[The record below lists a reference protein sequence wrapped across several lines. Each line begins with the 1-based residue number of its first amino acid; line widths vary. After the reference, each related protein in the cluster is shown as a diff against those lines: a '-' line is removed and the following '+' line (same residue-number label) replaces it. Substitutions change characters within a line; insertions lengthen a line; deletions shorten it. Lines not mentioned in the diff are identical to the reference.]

1 MDPVTAVRRTR
12 RASTQVEFRRRVR
25 NQADALRSALAADR
39 FDGGFSVGL
48 ELEGYAVDA
57 EGRLARVPD
66 SVFGAGVCEREL
78 GRHNAE
84 LNSPP
89 AGFDAAGLDRQ
100 ATAVAGSV
108 ATVERAF
115 AGTELRFVTDGMWT
129 VGPPEGAATY
139 LTALRH
145 EDGLALA
152 VNVSPNPRYHALD
165 ADIVAHGPV
174 ELDVPGC
181 RRRFPSILVESLASS
196 MQVHLQPPTARF
208 ARYFNAAIRT
218 VGPTLALA
226 SNAPFLPPEL
236 YDEEVDLET
245 VLGGPAE
252 LRVPA
257 FESMNVD
264 TPGKVRL
271 PSDLDSPAAAVDRL
285 VADRPCA
292 PYLREWVA
300 DGPRDGF
307 ADEYWELIHKQG
319 TCWRWVRPVFGPEG
333 PRIEY
338 RPLPAQPSV
347 DDVIAFQGLV
357 VGLLHGLVVTDHP
370 LPTLP
375 CAAAR
380 DSLYAAVEDGLDADL
395 AWITRDGDRVDDPTA
410 VYEDLFAVARAG
422 LRDRGLDPDRIDGLL
437 APVEAR
443 WERRTT
449 PADWKRERVRSRL
462 DDGADLTA
470 AIEGMQREYVERSLA
485 DEPFVGWLG

>member
-1 MDPVTAVRRTR
+1 
-12 RASTQVEFRRRVR
+12 
-25 NQADALRSALAADR
+25 
-39 FDGGFSVGL
+39 
-48 ELEGYAVDA
+48 
-57 EGRLARVPD
+57 
-66 SVFGAGVCEREL
+66 
-78 GRHNAE
+78 
-84 LNSPP
+84 
-89 AGFDAAGLDRQ
+89 
-100 ATAVAGSV
+100 
-108 ATVERAF
+108 
-115 AGTELRFVTDGMWT
+115 
-129 VGPPEGAATY
+129 
-139 LTALRH
+139 
-145 EDGLALA
+145 
-152 VNVSPNPRYHALD
+152 
-165 ADIVAHGPV
+165 
-174 ELDVPGC
+174 
-181 RRRFPSILVESLASS
+181 
-196 MQVHLQPPTARF
+196 
-208 ARYFNAAIRT
+208 
-218 VGPTLALA
+218 
-226 SNAPFLPPEL
+226 
-236 YDEEVDLET
+236 
-245 VLGGPAE
+245 
-252 LRVPA
+252 
-257 FESMNVD
+257 
-264 TPGKVRL
+264 
-271 PSDLDSPAAAVDRL
+271 
-285 VADRPCA
+285 
-292 PYLREWVA
+292 VA